1 MKEKIE
7 KKNNYKLATIPTKE
21 IDRDRQRERER
32 MKETTEESHT
42 KIKNKEVKP
51 HIQ

>member
-21 IDRDRQRERER
+21 IERDR
-32 MKETTEESHT
+32 
-42 KIKNKEVKP
+42 
-51 HIQ
+51 